1 MRMALDIFGQVMRT
15 LWAHKLRSFLTMF
28 GIAWGVGSLLLLI
41 GLGEGFRSGQ
51 QKNMA
56 NIGED
61 VIFLWG
67 GTIPAVS
74 GQHQGMKP
82 YFLTWQDY
90 LDIKREA
97 TLVRDVAPII
107 NRGDLR
113 AVSEFASSSS
123 TVTGTLPNFAKIR
136 YLPMGEG
143 RWLNER
149 DEEQRRAVCVLGYQM
164 MKNLFPGH
172 PAIGSFIVI
181 NGVRF
186 EVVGVLQN
194 SGRQENNMNNV
205 RLYMPF
211 STMRMFFPLKTS
223 TTINDMSVM
232 NLQPITHDQHA
243 AALDQ
248 VHRILGRNHGFDPN
262 NPAAFNNWDT
272 VKNSEM
278 VGRIFTAMD
287 IFLGGVGLVTLLLG
301 AIGIINIM
309 LVSVTERTREI
320 GLMKALGATHRSI
333 LMQFFIEGALLTG
346 LSGGIGIAL
355 TEGFMLAL
363 KLIPLPPFFDPPHIV
378 PASAAVAMA
387 ALMLA
392 GIASGLYPAR
402 KAAMLQPVE
411 ALRRE

>member
-1 MRMALDIFGQVMRT
+1 M
-15 LWAHKLRSFLTMF
+15 H
-28 GIAWGVGSLLLLI
+28 
-41 GLGEGFRSGQ
+41 
-51 QKNMA
+51 QK
-56 NIGED
+56 I
-61 VIFLWG
+61 
-67 GTIPAVS
+67 
-74 GQHQGMKP
+74 
-82 YFLTWQDY
+82 
-90 LDIKREA
+90 
-97 TLVRDVAPII
+97 
-107 NRGDLR
+107 
-113 AVSEFASSSS
+113 
-123 TVTGTLPNFAKIR
+123 
-136 YLPMGEG
+136 
-143 RWLNER
+143 
-149 DEEQRRAVCVLGYQM
+149 
-164 MKNLFPGH
+164 
-172 PAIGSFIVI
+172 
-181 NGVRF
+181 
-186 EVVGVLQN
+186 
-194 SGRQENNMNNV
+194 
-205 RLYMPF
+205 
-211 STMRMFFPLKTS
+211 
-223 TTINDMSVM
+223 
-232 NLQPITHDQHA
+232 

-262 NPAAFNNWDT
+262 NPDAFNNWDT

-363 KLIPLPPFFDPPHIV
+363 KLLPLPPFVDPPHIV